1 MSTWY
6 VYLLRCSDKSL
17 YCGVTTDPERRLKE
31 HNSGTGA
38 KYTRCRIPVAFEVY
52 ESFPD
57 KRAAY
62 RAEYAVKKKSA
73 NQKVQFLKEL
83 ATQAAKQEQSEKNT
97 CEAQSIKKVRRAS
110 NQLTQIQT
118 KNLKSG

>member
-6 VYLLRCSDKSL
+6 VYLLRCSDNSL

-38 KYTRCRIPVAFEVY
+38 KYTRCRLPVVFETY

-57 KRAAY
+57 KRSAY
-62 RAEYAVKKKSA
+62 RAEYAVK
-73 NQKVQFLKEL
+73 QKRAAHKADFLKLL
-83 ATQAAKQEQSEKNT
+83 ASQA
-97 CEAQSIKKVRRAS
+97 EAAEHSQ
-110 NQLTQIQT
+110 N
-118 KNLKSG
+118 

>member
-6 VYLLRCSDKSL
+6 VYLLRCSDNSL

-38 KYTRCRIPVAFEVY
+38 KYTRCRLPAAMEVY
-52 ESFPD
+52 EAFAD

-62 RAEYAVKKKSA
+62 RAEYAVKQKRA
-73 NQKVQFLKEL
+73 EQKVAFLKDL
-83 ATQAAKQEQSEKNT
+83 AAQD
-97 CEAQSIKKVRRAS
+97 EASTS
-110 NQLTQIQT
+110 
-118 KNLKSG
+118 S

>member
-6 VYLLRCSDKSL
+6 VYLLRCSDNSL

-38 KYTRCRIPVAFEVY
+38 KYTRCRLPVIFEAY
-52 ESFPD
+52 ESFPG

-62 RAEYAVKKKSA
+62 RAEYAVKQKRA
-73 NQKVQFLKEL
+73 AQKVRFLKEL
-83 ATQAAKQEQSEKNT
+83 ASQAEKQEQSEKDIR
-97 CEAQSIKKVRRAS
+97 EA
-110 NQLTQIQT
+110 
-118 KNLKSG
+118 

>member
-31 HNSGTGA
+31 HNAGTGA
-38 KYTRCRIPVAFEVY
+38 KYTRCRLPATMEAY
-52 ESFPD
+52 EAFPD

-62 RAEYAVKKKSA
+62 RAEYAVKQKRA
-73 NQKVQFLKEL
+73 GQKVLFLKEL
-83 ATQAAKQEQSEKNT
+83 ATKD
-97 CEAQSIKKVRRAS
+97 
-110 NQLTQIQT
+110 
-118 KNLKSG
+118 